1 MAPASGRHGYVL
13 DVPLVVTTWN
23 LQGSK
28 GVDADA
34 VAAHVRA
41 QGTDLLL
48 LQEVQ
53 WAQSRR
59 IAHALEARSRDWAF
73 KHAGGA
79 TWPEGM
85 AVIGVTRRVRATST
99 ALTRRFEL
107 WSWRRRIMQL
117 AHVRDDLV
125 IVNVHLTPH
134 GGPAEDE
141 ERRRELRLVASHLP
155 SEGSAVVVGDF
166 NAGPKST
173 IFGPLADAGLADTW
187 PAAGGDGFTNWARAL
202 RSGPANRRLDYVWAS
217 SPVSV
222 VGARVPVV
230 GDDGYDRFGVLSD
243 HLPLTTT
250 LDL

>member
-1 MAPASGRHGYVL
+1 
-13 DVPLVVTTWN
+13 VPLVVTTWN

-59 IAHALEARSRDWAF
+59 IAAALDARSRDWAF
-73 KHAGGA
+73 KHAGLG

-85 AVIGVTRRVRATST
+85 AVIGVTRRIRATST
-99 ALTRRFEL
+99 ALTRRGAV

-117 AHVRDDLV
+117 VPVRADLV
-125 IVNVHLTPH
+125 VVNVHLTPH
-134 GGPAEDE
+134 GGSLEDR
-141 ERRRELRLVASHLP
+141 ERRRELQTVVAHLP
-155 SEGSAVVVGDF
+155 GGATAVVVGDF
-166 NAGPKST
+166 NAAPGSPV
-173 IFGPLADAGLADTW
+173 FEPLADAGLTDTW
-187 PAAGGDGFTNWARAL
+187 PAAGGDGFTNWARAP
-202 RSGPANRRLDYVWAS
+202 RSGPANRRLDHVWAS
-217 SPVSV
+217 SSVAV

-230 GDDGYDRFGVLSD
+230 ADDGYDRFGTLSD

-250 LDL
+250 LDV